1 MELKHTALF
10 KLHEELGA
18 KLVPFAA
25 YSMPV
30 SYPEGII
37 HEHLHTRSQAGLF
50 DVSHMGQ
57 LIISGE
63 GTTAALEK
71 LMPVDLETLEPGRQT
86 YALFTNEQGGVMDD
100 LMISKLG
107 NEKYLLVVN
116 AACKENDIRH
126 LQNNLPEQQI
136 EYLEDRGLLAL
147 QGPAAKKVLAD
158 FVEGL
163 EKMAFMQF
171 REASITLDGGK
182 SARCYIN
189 RCGYTGE
196 DGFEISVSAEDCEA
210 LARLLLQ
217 HPSVKPVGLGA
228 RDSLRL
234 EAGLCLYGHELNE
247 SGTPVE
253 ASLNWSISKSRRPG
267 GAREGGFPGAE
278 LILAQMRDGT
288 DKKLIG
294 LKLEGR
300 IAARE
305 GAEIINAEE
314 QVIGEVSSG
323 GFSPSLEIPIAMAY
337 VQAQYAREGEQLF
350 ARVRNKRI
358 PATVCRM
365 PFVPH
370 QYYRL

>member
-37 HEHLHTRSQAGLF
+37 QEHLHTRSQAGLF

-163 EKMAFMQF
+163 ERNWLLCNSVKPVLPWM
-171 REASITLDGGK
+171 EEKVPG
-182 SARCYIN
+182 CYIN
-189 RCGYTGE
+189 RCGYTGRRMGLKFQCRQKIVKHWP
-196 DGFEISVSAEDCEA
+196 DCFYSIIHQSSLWVWVPEIPCAWKPDSVSM
-210 LARLLLQ
+210 
-217 HPSVKPVGLGA
+217 VM
-228 RDSLRL
+228 
-234 EAGLCLYGHELNE
+234 N
-247 SGTPVE
+247 
-253 ASLNWSISKSRRPG
+253 
-267 GAREGGFPGAE
+267 
-278 LILAQMRDGT
+278 
-288 DKKLIG
+288 
-294 LKLEGR
+294 
-300 IAARE
+300 
-305 GAEIINAEE
+305 
-314 QVIGEVSSG
+314 
-323 GFSPSLEIPIAMAY
+323 
-337 VQAQYAREGEQLF
+337 
-350 ARVRNKRI
+350 
-358 PATVCRM
+358 
-365 PFVPH
+365 
-370 QYYRL
+370 